1 MLSCTAGGSPT
12 GHKGMDGC
20 GPEQKP
26 VFGCGEV
33 ASRGT
38 VHLLLLQPQLLGF
51 CSGAEVRFPILQTEN
66 KCIYIYIYP
75 CIFVLNTS

>member
-1 MLSCTAGGSPT
+1 MLSCISGGFPT

-26 VFGCGEV
+26 VFRCREV

-38 VHLLLLQPQLLGF
+38 VHQLLLQLQLLGS
-51 CSGAEVRFPILQTEN
+51 CSWAVFRLFTLQT
-66 KCIYIYIYP
+66 
-75 CIFVLNTS
+75 